1 MHNLCDTEALYKVN
15 VVLTT
20 WYAIKTHLLQS
31 IYNIRNFVKSS
42 STIKVYSAPSVFIPH
57 FLAICLPT

>member
-20 WYAIKTHLLQS
+20 WYAIKT
-31 IYNIRNFVKSS
+31 
-42 STIKVYSAPSVFIPH
+42 
-57 FLAICLPT
+57 LATEYL